1 MALNYSVSL
10 RPNPLEREASPKAYA
25 TAQMNGELSLK
36 QLSRRVSSQTTVSRA
51 DVVAVLTATVDNQL
65 EALKEGKQVDFGDLG
80 KFRLQITSRG
90 ADSLEKFTASCIT
103 GINIQYVPGEDLKT
117 IFGNLEFQPVASRST
132 WRRTAGKKERQSGG
146 ERPAKSRKRPHG
158 CLDRR
163 GRTINHHALIQKI
176 MYHFKPHC
184 YGKTKRKI
192 NLEHHYQSNYCSSH
206 RHRRC
211 AGYSKLYLIFNP

>member
-51 DVVAVLTATVDNQL
+51 DVVAVLTATVDNLPERRQTGRL
-65 EALKEGKQVDFGDLG
+65 RRFRQVPSSNH
-80 KFRLQITSRG
+80 Q
-90 ADSLEKFTASCIT
+90 
-103 GINIQYVPGEDLKT
+103 
-117 IFGNLEFQPVASRST
+117 SRSRQSGEIYRLVHHRHQHPVRPRRRPEDHFRQSGIPARCQPFRT
-132 WRRTAGKKERQSGG
+132 SSRTACRERRQSGG
-146 ERPAKSRKRPHG
+146 RPAQVQGRTG

-163 GRTINHHALIQKI
+163 GRTRVSALIQKI

-211 AGYSKLYLIFNP
+211 AGYSKLYLIFNS

>member
-25 TAQMNGELSLK
+25 TAQMNGELSLE
-36 QLSRRVSSQTTVSRA
+36 QLSRRVSSQTTVSRT
-51 DVVAVLTATVDNQL
+51 DVVAVLTAIVDNLL

-80 KFRLQITSRG
+80 KFRLQITSRSRQSG
-90 ADSLEKFTASCIT
+90 EVYRLVHHRHQHPVRPRRRPEDHFRQS
-103 GINIQYVPGEDLKT
+103 GIPARC
-117 IFGNLEFQPVASRST
+117 QPFRTSS
-132 WRRTAGKKERQSGG
+132 RTACRERRQSGG
-146 ERPAKSRKRPHG
+146 RPAQVQGRTG

-163 GRTINHHALIQKI
+163 GRTRVSALIQKI

>member
-51 DVVAVLTATVDNQL
+51 DVVAVLTATVDNLL
-65 EALKEGKQVDFGDLG
+65 EALKELRRFRQVPSSNH
-80 KFRLQITSRG
+80 Q
-90 ADSLEKFTASCIT
+90 
-103 GINIQYVPGEDLKT
+103 
-117 IFGNLEFQPVASRST
+117 SRSRQSGEVYRLVYHRHQHPVRPRRRPEDHFRQSGIPARCQPFRT
-132 WRRTAGKKERQSGG
+132 SSRTACRERRQSGG
-146 ERPAKSRKRPHG
+146 RPAQVQGRTG

-163 GRTINHHALIQKI
+163 GRTRVSALIQKI

-211 AGYSKLYLIFNP
+211 AGYSKLYLIFNS

>member
-51 DVVAVLTATVDNQL
+51 DVVAVLTATVDNLL

-117 IFGNLEFQPVASRST
+117 IFGNL
-132 WRRTAGKKERQSGG
+132 
-146 ERPAKSRKRPHG
+146 
-158 CLDRR
+158 
-163 GRTINHHALIQKI
+163 
-176 MYHFKPHC
+176 
-184 YGKTKRKI
+184 
-192 NLEHHYQSNYCSSH
+192 
-206 RHRRC
+206 
-211 AGYSKLYLIFNP
+211 

>member
-51 DVVAVLTATVDNQL
+51 DVVAVLTATVDNLL

-90 ADSLEKFTASCIT
+90 ADSLENRHQHPVRPRRRPEDHFRQS
-103 GINIQYVPGEDLKT
+103 GIPARC
-117 IFGNLEFQPVASRST
+117 QPFRTSS
-132 WRRTAGKKERQSGG
+132 RTACRERRQSGG
-146 ERPAKSRKRPHG
+146 RPAQVQGRTG

-163 GRTINHHALIQKI
+163 GRTRVSALIQKI

-211 AGYSKLYLIFNP
+211 AGYSKLYLIFNS

>member
-51 DVVAVLTATVDNQL
+51 DVVAVLTATVDNLL

-103 GINIQYVPGEDLKT
+103 GINIQYVPGEDHFRQSG
-117 IFGNLEFQPVASRST
+117 IPARCQPFRTSS
-132 WRRTAGKKERQSGG
+132 RTACRERRQSGG
-146 ERPAKSRKRPHG
+146 RPAQVQGRTG

-163 GRTINHHALIQKI
+163 GRTRVSALIQKI

-211 AGYSKLYLIFNP
+211 AGYSKLYLIFNPY